1 MPELSTAAIF
11 FAEVVKLQDRFDEH
25 KLAWLKLQ
33 TITTMNE
40 RLADPEKALNPE
52 TLAVV
57 CHFVAHSFVISDNLA
72 VDVHLKGLLDMVAA
86 MGGLDSLSNFPMVK
100 GLLVWVVLLCI
111 TRPAVRSSP
120 TIKRAQHFLR
130 ESPKREI
137 CFDASLTVEEN
148 VAINVGRGSL
158 HRLHPFHPLKTSL
171 QPLHSGLSKA
181 QLRHHRAI
189 SLGHTL
195 QPVLFIQSVLKVT
208 VAELFQNRLAPRE
221 AIRRL
226 ERLASELNTTQE
238 KTDHALPS
246 PPFSP
251 RDSENNAA
259 VTTCA
264 ILCTLVLV
272 LKTLN
277 CVRPT
282 QASGLQVRHTVAKIY
297 TLLLSSTSI
306 PSQIKIWALFCI
318 IPYSSA
324 SQERSKAVQELS
336 VLCARFEL
344 VKWCPTRAFLEKV
357 LFCRE
362 LQESVC
368 HSLWLDVWWQAEV
381 GKDSPST
388 GPREFSETA

>member
-33 TITTMNE
+33 TITMMNE

-72 VDVHLKGLLDMVAA
+72 VDVHLRGLLDMVAA
-86 MGGLDSLSNFPMVK
+86 MGGLDFLSKFPMVK
-100 GLLVWVVLLCI
+100 GLLVWVVLLCT
-111 TRPAVRSSP
+111 TRPAVRASS
-120 TIKRAQHFLR
+120 TVKQAQHFLR
-130 ESPKREI
+130 QSPRREL

-148 VAINVGRGSL
+148 VAINAGRGSL

-195 QPVLFIQSVLKVT
+195 QPVLFMQSVLKVT

-226 ERLASELNTTQE
+226 ERLASELGTAQE
-238 KTDHALPS
+238 RTDHSLPS
-246 PPFSP
+246 PPFSL

-264 ILCTLVLV
+264 IQCTLVLV

-282 QASGLQVRHTVAKIY
+282 QTSALQVRQTIAKIY
-297 TLLLSSTSI
+297 TLLLSPTPI
-306 PSQIKIWALFCI
+306 ASQIKIWALFCI

-324 SQERSKAVQELS
+324 SQERSRAVKELS

-362 LQESVC
+362 LQEREC
-368 HSLWLDVWWQAEV
+368 HSLWLEVWRQAEV
-381 GKDSPST
+381 ATELPSV
-388 GPREFSETA
+388 GPYEVLETA